1 MPSPPSRPSRPSALH
16 DDCRTVFPF
25 PAVLAPVRRGEH
37 FLRAVSLVTAAAGA
51 VLLLS
56 AVFRWGSSGVR
67 TVTALQVSLCE
78 EVSVTGWLIRDEV
91 PLYSPAGSAAPLRAE
106 GEKASAG
113 SILAVTG
120 GEEAV
125 QTARELAGLQLRIRR
140 LEEALAASPAEQSDR
155 IRSLLRTLSAG
166 PPQSAEHTERLK
178 ALILRSGTEEAPLTD
193 LLRSLRLQAA
203 ELERSLTGTALT
215 APEAGW
221 YSSHVDGYERILT
234 PAAIETLTDPGL
246 LVPEPVPPQTCG
258 RLIRSPRW
266 YLAASLPADRL
277 PEPGSEAEVTFPDGT
292 CFAMQVLRAEATG
305 QGRGILIL
313 SCGNGI
319 GQIAALRTARCT
331 LTFQSC
337 EGVQLPT
344 DALFTDETGQTGV
357 YVLEGAAARW
367 KPVTLLK
374 YGEQGCI
381 AALDRSDTGHLW
393 PGDEIL
399 TGNDLYDGKV
409 VYP

>member
-1 MPSPPSRPSRPSALH
+1 M
-16 DDCRTVFPF
+16 
-25 PAVLAPVRRGEH
+25 LAPVRRGEH

-56 AVFRWGSSGVR
+56 AVFRWGSAGIR

-78 EVSVTGWLIRDEV
+78 EVSVTGWLIRDEML
-91 PLYSPAGSAAPLRAE
+91 LYSPAGSAAPLRAE
-106 GEKASAG
+106 GEKAAAG
-113 SILAVTG
+113 SILAVAG

-125 QTARELAGLQLRIRR
+125 QTARELAGLQLRIHR
-140 LEEALAASPAEQSDR
+140 LEEALAASPAEQQHR
-155 IRSLLRTLSAG
+155 IRNLLRQLAAG
-166 PPQSAEHTERLK
+166 PPQSAEQTERLK
-178 ALILRSGTEEAPLTD
+178 ALILRSGTDESTLSD
-193 LLRSLRLQAA
+193 LLQDLYRQEAALENRL
-203 ELERSLTGTALT
+203 SGTVLT

-221 YSSHVDGYERILT
+221 FSSGADGYERILT
-234 PAAIETLTDPGL
+234 PDAIETLADPGL
-246 LVPEPVPPQTCG
+246 LVPEPVPQQVYG
-258 RLIRSPRW
+258 RLIRSNRW
-266 YLAASLPADRL
+266 YLAASLPAGQL
-277 PEPGSEAEVTFPDGT
+277 PEPGSDAEASFPDGT
-292 CFAMQVLRAEATG
+292 GFSMRVIRAEETG

-313 SCGNGI
+313 SCSSFSGAT
-319 GQIAALRTARCT
+319 AALRSARCT